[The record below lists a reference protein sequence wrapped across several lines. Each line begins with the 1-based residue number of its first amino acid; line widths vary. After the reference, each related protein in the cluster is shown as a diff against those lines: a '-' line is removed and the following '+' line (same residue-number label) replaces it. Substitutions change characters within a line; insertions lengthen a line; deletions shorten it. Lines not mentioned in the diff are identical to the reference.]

1 MMTQTI
7 DIDVLVE
14 NEWYAVR
21 FSGEIP
27 EVAYHGAL
35 FHLTEEHK
43 GPQIELSLD
52 QQDRLLE
59 AVALR
64 YLDITLR
71 DLLPEN
77 KDTGGYRGLKRS
89 FINWQRF
96 LLFCERYSIDSEVYR
111 KMIAAALTDLLQH
124 ENCLMEKGEPVGEFN
139 CSLGELL
146 SFMDIV
152 GLNPA
157 DLPASLRNC
166 CLG

>member
-7 DIDVLVE
+7 DIDLLVE
-14 NEWYAVR
+14 NEWYTVR
-21 FSGEIP
+21 YSGEIP

-35 FHLTEEHK
+35 FHLTEEHN
-43 GPQIELSLD
+43 GPQIELSKD

-89 FINWQRF
+89 YINWQRF
-96 LLFCERYSIDSEVYR
+96 LLFCERYSIDGEVYR
-111 KMIAAALTDLLQH
+111 KMIAAALANLLH
-124 ENCLMEKGEPVGEFN
+124 YENRLMEKGEHEGEFN
-139 CSLGELL
+139 CSLAELL
-146 SFMDIV
+146 SFIESV

>member
-14 NEWYAVR
+14 DEWYAVR
-21 FSGEIP
+21 YSGEIP

-35 FHLTEEHK
+35 FHLTEEHN
-43 GPQIELSLD
+43 GPQIELSKD

-96 LLFCERYSIDSEVYR
+96 LLFCERYFIDGEVYR

-124 ENCLMEKGEPVGEFN
+124 ENRLMERGEPGGEFN
-139 CSLGELL
+139 CSLAELL
-146 SFMDIV
+146 SFMELV
-152 GLNPA
+152 GLNSA
-157 DLPASLRNC
+157 DLPASLTNC

>member
-21 FSGEIP
+21 YSGEIP

-35 FHLTEEHK
+35 FHLTEEHN

-64 YLDITLR
+64 YMDITLR

-96 LLFCERYSIDSEVYR
+96 LLFCERYSIDAEVYR

-124 ENCLMEKGEPVGEFN
+124 ENRLREKGEPEGEFN
-139 CSLGELL
+139 CSLAELL
-146 SFMDIV
+146 SFMEIV
-152 GLNPA
+152 GLNLA

>member
-14 NEWYAVR
+14 DEWYAVR
-21 FSGEIP
+21 YSGEIP

-35 FHLTEEHK
+35 FHLTEEHN
-43 GPQIELSLD
+43 GPQIELSKD

-96 LLFCERYSIDSEVYR
+96 LLFCERYSIDGEVYR

-124 ENCLMEKGEPVGEFN
+124 ENRLMERGEPGGEFN
-139 CSLGELL
+139 CSLAELL
-146 SFMDIV
+146 SFMELV
-152 GLNPA
+152 GLNSA
-157 DLPASLRNC
+157 DLPASLTNC

>member
-7 DIDVLVE
+7 DIDVLLE
-14 NEWYAVR
+14 DEWYVVR
-21 FSGEIP
+21 YSGEIP

-35 FHLTEEHK
+35 FHLTEEHN
-43 GPQIELSLD
+43 GPQIELSKD

-96 LLFCERYSIDSEVYR
+96 LLFCERYSIDGEVYR
-111 KMIAAALTDLLQH
+111 KVIAAALTDLLQY
-124 ENCLMEKGEPVGEFN
+124 ENRLMERGEPEGEFN
-139 CSLGELL
+139 CSLAELL
-146 SFMDIV
+146 SFMEIV

>member
-1 MMTQTI
+1 MTQTI

-14 NEWYAVR
+14 DEWYAVR
-21 FSGEIP
+21 YSGEIP

-35 FHLTEEHK
+35 FHLTEEHN
-43 GPQIELSLD
+43 GPQIELSKD

-89 FINWQRF
+89 YINWQRF
-96 LLFCERYSIDSEVYR
+96 LLFCERYSIDGEVYR

-124 ENCLMEKGEPVGEFN
+124 ENRLMERGEPGGEFN
-139 CSLGELL
+139 CSLAELL
-146 SFMDIV
+146 SFMELV
-152 GLNPA
+152 GLNSA
-157 DLPASLRNC
+157 DLPASLTNC

>member
-7 DIDVLVE
+7 DSDVLVE

-21 FSGEIP
+21 YSGEIP

-35 FHLTEEHK
+35 FHLTEEHN
-43 GPQIELSLD
+43 GPQIELSKD

-77 KDTGGYRGLKRS
+77 KDSGGYRGLKRS

-96 LLFCERYSIDSEVYR
+96 LIFCERYSIDGEVYR
-111 KMIAAALTDLLQH
+111 KMIAAALADLLQH
-124 ENCLMEKGEPVGEFN
+124 ENRLLERGDSAGEFN
-139 CSLGELL
+139 CSLDELL
-146 SFMDIV
+146 SFMELV
-152 GLNPA
+152 ALNPA
-157 DLPASLRNC
+157 DLPASLKNC

>member
-7 DIDVLVE
+7 DIDVLIE

-21 FSGEIP
+21 YSGEIP

-35 FHLTEEHK
+35 FHLTEEHN

-64 YLDITLR
+64 YMDITLR

-96 LLFCERYSIDSEVYR
+96 LLFCERYSIDAEVYR

-124 ENCLMEKGEPVGEFN
+124 ENRLREKGEPEGEFN
-139 CSLGELL
+139 CSLAELL
-146 SFMDIV
+146 SFMEIV
-152 GLNPA
+152 GLNLA

>member
-1 MMTQTI
+1 MTQTI

-14 NEWYAVR
+14 DEWYAVR
-21 FSGEIP
+21 YSGEIP

-35 FHLTEEHK
+35 FHLTEEHN
-43 GPQIELSLD
+43 GPQIELSKD

-96 LLFCERYSIDSEVYR
+96 LLFCERYSIDGEVYR

-124 ENCLMEKGEPVGEFN
+124 ENRLMERGEPGGEFN
-139 CSLGELL
+139 CSLAELL
-146 SFMDIV
+146 SFMELV
-152 GLNPA
+152 GLNSA
-157 DLPASLRNC
+157 DLPASLTNC

>member
-21 FSGEIP
+21 YSGEIP

-35 FHLTEEHK
+35 FHLTEEHN
-43 GPQIELSLD
+43 GPQIELSKD

-96 LLFCERYSIDSEVYR
+96 LLFCERYSIDGEVYR

-124 ENCLMEKGEPVGEFN
+124 ENRLMERGESEGEFN
-139 CSLGELL
+139 CSLAELL
-146 SFMDIV
+146 SFMEIV

>member
-1 MMTQTI
+1 MTQTI
-7 DIDVLVE
+7 DIDLLVE

-21 FSGEIP
+21 YSGEIP

-35 FHLTEEHK
+35 FHLTEEHN
-43 GPQIELSLD
+43 GPQIELSKD

-89 FINWQRF
+89 YINWQRF
-96 LLFCERYSIDSEVYR
+96 LLFCERYSIDGEVYR
-111 KMIAAALTDLLQH
+111 KMIAAALADLLQY
-124 ENCLMEKGEPVGEFN
+124 ENRLMEKGEPEGEFN
-139 CSLGELL
+139 CSLAELL
-146 SFMDIV
+146 SFIEIV

>member
-1 MMTQTI
+1 MTQTI
-7 DIDVLVE
+7 DIDVLIE

-21 FSGEIP
+21 YSGEIP

-35 FHLTEEHK
+35 FHLTEEHN

-64 YLDITLR
+64 YMDITLR

-96 LLFCERYSIDSEVYR
+96 LLFCERYSIDAEVYR

-124 ENCLMEKGEPVGEFN
+124 ENRLREKGEPEGEFN
-139 CSLGELL
+139 CSLAELL
-146 SFMDIV
+146 SFMEIV
-152 GLNPA
+152 GLNLA

>member
-14 NEWYAVR
+14 DEWYAVR
-21 FSGEIP
+21 YSGEIP

-35 FHLTEEHK
+35 FHLTKEHK

-89 FINWQRF
+89 YINWQRF
-96 LLFCERYSIDSEVYR
+96 LLFCERYSIDVEVYR

-124 ENCLMEKGEPVGEFN
+124 ENRLMERGEPGGEVN
-139 CSLGELL
+139 CSLAELL
-146 SFMDIV
+146 SFMELV
-152 GLNPA
+152 GLNSA
-157 DLPASLRNC
+157 DLPASLTNC

>member
-14 NEWYAVR
+14 DEWYAVR
-21 FSGEIP
+21 YSGEIP

-35 FHLTEEHK
+35 FHLTEEHN
-43 GPQIELSLD
+43 GPQIELSKD

-71 DLLPEN
+71 DLLQKN

-89 FINWQRF
+89 YINWQRF
-96 LLFCERYSIDSEVYR
+96 LLFCERYSIDVEVYR

-124 ENCLMEKGEPVGEFN
+124 ENRLMERGEPGGEFN
-139 CSLGELL
+139 CSLAELL
-146 SFMDIV
+146 SFMELV
-152 GLNPA
+152 GLNSA
-157 DLPASLRNC
+157 DLPASLTNC